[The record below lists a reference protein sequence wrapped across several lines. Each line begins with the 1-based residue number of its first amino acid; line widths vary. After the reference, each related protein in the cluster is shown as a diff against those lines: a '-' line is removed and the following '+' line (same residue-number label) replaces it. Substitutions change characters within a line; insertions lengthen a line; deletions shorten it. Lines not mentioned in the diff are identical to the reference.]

1 MTDQEFEKSVKKILR
16 NDKTGLKEIYDQ
28 YHVYIYSCMWKIVQ
42 NKENAEDLTADFF
55 LKFWETADKYKF
67 GGKHRAW
74 IATIARNM
82 AIDFVRKNKKMILS
96 DNVPETGQGNPSET
110 EDLVMGNVFLKEAL
124 DSLNEGERE
133 VVHLKIVGELTFKEI
148 AKVLKLPMGTITWRY
163 QNAIKKLRRCGYE

>member
-1 MTDQEFEKSVKKILR
+1 VTDREFEKCVKKILK
-16 NDKTGLKEIYDQ
+16 NDKDGLREIYDQ
-28 YHVYIYSCMWKIVQ
+28 YRVYIYSCMWKIVQ

-55 LKFWETADKYKF
+55 IKFWETADKYKF

-74 IATIARNM
+74 LATIARNM

-96 DNVPETGQGNPSET
+96 DEMPETGDSNTSGMEELVVGN
-110 EDLVMGNVFLKEAL
+110 MFLKEAL
-124 DSLNEGERE
+124 ETLNEGEQE